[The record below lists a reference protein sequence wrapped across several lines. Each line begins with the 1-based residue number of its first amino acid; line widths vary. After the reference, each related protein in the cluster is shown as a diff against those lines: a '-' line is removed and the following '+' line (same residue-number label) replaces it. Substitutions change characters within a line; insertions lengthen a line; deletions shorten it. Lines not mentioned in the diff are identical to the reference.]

1 MLYDAKYN
9 LSNIPLWYAPMYTS
23 HGYSIMPKATK
34 YAYFHADF
42 CHKYALQIFHI
53 KHESS
58 NRYTSK
64 HNNACLLLRYAI
76 PNIAIEVVVLNCTY
90 NTIGFSYC

>member
-42 CHKYALQIFHI
+42 CHKYALQIIHI

-58 NRYTSK
+58 NRYTSTQYY
-64 HNNACLLLRYAI
+64 ARFLLKYTI
-76 PNIAIEVVVLNCTY
+76 QNIDIEVAVLNY
-90 NTIGFSYC
+90 TIGFTYC